1 MSTLAPTMQAFF
13 TQRLAGQRHASPH
26 TIASYR
32 DTMRLLLAFAE
43 RRLGTRPSNLELE
56 DIDAELVTA
65 FLEHLERERGNGART
80 RNNRLAA
87 IHSLFRFAAV
97 QHPERSAAIQRV
109 LAIPPKRF
117 DRALIT
123 YLTEPE
129 VDALLAAPD
138 RSTWAGRRDHAL
150 LLLAATT
157 GLRASELTGLVTSDV
172 HLGTGAHVSCRGKGR
187 KQRITPLTKNTA
199 KVLGAWVPK
208 HDVDESAPLF
218 PARHGGPITRDGL
231 ERRLA
236 RHVATATAACP
247 SLAAKQ
253 VTMHVL
259 RHTAAMRLLH
269 AGVDSTV
276 IALWLG
282 HESVET
288 TQIYLHADM
297 MLKERA
303 LARTNQ
309 PGSSPSRYRP
319 PDTLLAFLENL

>member
-1 MSTLAPTMQAFF
+1 MSTLASTMQAFF
-13 TQRLAGQRHASPH
+13 TQRLIGQRHASPH

-32 DTMRLLLAFAE
+32 DTMRLLLTFAE
-43 RRLGTRPSNLELE
+43 HRLGTRPSNLALD

-65 FLEHLERERGNGART
+65 FLEHLERDRSNSART

-87 IHSLFRFAAV
+87 IHSLFQFAAL
-97 QHPERSAAIQRV
+97 QHPEHAATIQRV

-129 VDALLAAPD
+129 IDALLVAPD
-138 RSTWAGRRDHAL
+138 QSTWAGRRDHAL

-157 GLRASELTGLVTSDV
+157 GLRASELTGLLTSDV

-199 KVLGAWVPK
+199 KVLRAWLTE

-218 PARHGGPITRDGL
+218 PARHGGPVTRDGL

-236 RHVATATAACP
+236 RHVATATAGCP
-247 SLAAKQ
+247 SLATKQ

-288 TQIYLHADM
+288 TQIYVHADLAM
-297 MLKERA
+297 KERA
-303 LARTNQ
+303 LSRTTS
-309 PGSSPSRYRP
+309 PAGSLRRYRP
-319 PDTLLAFLENL
+319 ADKLLSFLETL